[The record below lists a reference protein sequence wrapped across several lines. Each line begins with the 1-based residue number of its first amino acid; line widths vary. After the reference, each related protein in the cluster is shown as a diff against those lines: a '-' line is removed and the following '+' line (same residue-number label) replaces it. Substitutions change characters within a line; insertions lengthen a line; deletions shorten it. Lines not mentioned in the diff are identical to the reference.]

1 MCNKFYP
8 ISKTHREQW
17 SRMWWWKPVSA
28 VLKNLKCMLCS
39 NGGCALGVEMEVGP
53 CLAGETSNAM
63 YYALKW
69 WWGYHSLWHHGA
81 KPLLTKQDNAPQ
93 REHPPVQQHRL
104 HVTALWVETKDS
116 PTSSFSLPSGLI
128 LQPINP
134 QAGLLCGAEAAVL
147 IMLKCA
153 CVIRLGGGQ
162 ESRDS
167 VPGCW
172 HQSSSRVYSQLA
184 WGPQKQ
190 NIISF
195 CACILLML
203 F

>member
-1 MCNKFYP
+1 MGA
-8 ISKTHREQW
+8 RQD
-17 SRMWWWKPVSA
+17 
-28 VLKNLKCMLCS
+28 
-39 NGGCALGVEMEVGP
+39 
-53 CLAGETSNAM
+53 
-63 YYALKW
+63 
-69 WWGYHSLWHHGA
+69 HSLWHHSA

-93 REHPPVQQHRL
+93 REHPPAQQHRL
-104 HVTALWVETKDS
+104 HATALWVETKDP
-116 PTSSFSLPSGLI
+116 PTLSWSGLI

-172 HQSSSRVYSQLA
+172 HQSPSCVYSQLA

-190 NIISF
+190 NIVSF
-195 CACILLML
+195 CACVLLMFFQASTWLQFFNCCNSVWEGYKL
-203 F
+203 FSSRVLLWAQLPLEQHYSTFYWYS